1 MIPKGREVSGRQR
14 CARALCETNPS
25 ELVAQT
31 GRHYRISEGPPAVN
45 ASSTAEVAN
54 TLLAVIADAG
64 LSAGLEKAGKK

>member
-1 MIPKGREVSGRQR
+1 M
-14 CARALCETNPS
+14 
-25 ELVAQT
+25 
-31 GRHYRISEGPPAVN
+31 N